1 MRLLL
6 DESVPKRLRRSLA
19 DHSVRTVVEAG
30 WSGVKNGKLLAL
42 AAAEFDAFITVD
54 KNLPFQQNLAAPT
67 DRVSRLGFS
76 VERTA
81 GVAAFGTRPTT
92 RTVIAE
98 TQNVRLSQ
106 GGLTVRAIA
115 GRVFVEPRRGSM
127 IGINCL
133 RFTLAQPRVAQ
144 PHR

>member
-54 KNLPFQQNLAAPT
+54 KNLPFQQNLAALPIALVVLDSASNELPT
-67 DRVSRLGFS
+67 LLPLVPALLRELSSLKP
-76 VERTA
+76 RTY
-81 GVAAFGTRPTT
+81 VLVKAA
-92 RTVIAE
+92 
-98 TQNVRLSQ
+98 
-106 GGLTVRAIA
+106 
-115 GRVFVEPRRGSM
+115 
-127 IGINCL
+127 
-133 RFTLAQPRVAQ
+133 
-144 PHR
+144 